1 LKGSAGLC
9 RWRRVIVDA
18 GRSSLR
24 VDVARAVAGCQ
35 VMRGGLARKA
45 SWGDGMTGGPCAED
59 LLTASC
65 GDSRSMAR
73 VGDDDDLETFRHA
86 TTPHE
91 SSPGFE
97 LTRRSEQMT
106 DARCVLWWSCRTV
119 FDRETRDDLYAPI
132 TKAAT
137 ICTRRTSEIPS
148 SREGREASRS
158 GQRRVGSS
166 RVYESSRGQDEGF
179 RRHLALCDAMRLG

>member
-1 LKGSAGLC
+1 M
-9 RWRRVIVDA
+9 IVGA

-24 VDVARAVAGCQ
+24 VDVARAVAGCR

-45 SWGDGMTGGPCAED
+45 SWGDDMTGGPCAED

-97 LTRRSEQMT
+97 LARNARRSEQMT
-106 DARCVLWWSCRTV
+106 DARCVLWWSRRIV
-119 FDRETRDDLYAPI
+119 FDRETRDVLYAPI

-137 ICTRRTSEIPS
+137 ICTRRASEITS

-179 RRHLALCDAMRLG
+179 RRHLALCDVMRLG